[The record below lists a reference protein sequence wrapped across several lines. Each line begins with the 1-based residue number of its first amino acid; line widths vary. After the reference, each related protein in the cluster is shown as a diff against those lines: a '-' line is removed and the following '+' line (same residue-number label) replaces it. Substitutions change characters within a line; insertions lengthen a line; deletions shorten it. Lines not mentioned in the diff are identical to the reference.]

1 MYLSI
6 YPALFFCI
14 FLIFIYTLSPC
25 NTMFINERRVFMRNV
40 LFKTGK
46 IAWKVLKKTVRG
58 IVMFVSF
65 IEAVTEKKG
74 EDK

>member
-1 MYLSI
+1 
-6 YPALFFCI
+6 
-14 FLIFIYTLSPC
+14 
-25 NTMFINERRVFMRNV
+25 MFINERRVFMRNV

-58 IVMFVSF
+58 IVTFVSF